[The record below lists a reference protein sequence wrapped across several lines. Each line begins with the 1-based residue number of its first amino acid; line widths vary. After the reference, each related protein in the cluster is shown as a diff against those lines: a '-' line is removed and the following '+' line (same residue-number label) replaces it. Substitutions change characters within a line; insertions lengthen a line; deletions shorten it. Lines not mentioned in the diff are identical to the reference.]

1 MIPNL
6 DLIVLVA
13 FLHGSFIACALLVV
27 ISVILIGLLFSFS
40 LTLFSIVIIDLYD
53 VFSMCS
59 MHYVTLK
66 DNLELGLVLI
76 LYMVMQHA
84 VSLVLASKRSVLNK
98 IFQSNEKA
106 QHVMIHEARRCLK
119 N

>member
-6 DLIVLVA
+6 DLILVA
-13 FLHGSFIACALLVV
+13 FLHGSFIACVLLVV
-27 ISVILIGLLFSFS
+27 ISVILIGLLFSFF

-66 DNLELGLVLI
+66 ANLELGLVLI
-76 LYMVMQHA
+76 LYIVMQQA
-84 VSLVLASKRSVLNK
+84 VSLVLASKSSVLNK

-106 QHVMIHEARRCLK
+106 RHVMKHVDA
-119 N
+119 

>member
-6 DLIVLVA
+6 DLILVA

-106 QHVMIHEARRCLK
+106 QHVLIHEARRCLK

>member
-6 DLIVLVA
+6 DLILVA
-13 FLHGSFIACALLVV
+13 FLHGSFIACVLLVV

-84 VSLVLASKRSVLNK
+84 VSLVLASKRSVLNV
-98 IFQSNEKA
+98 IRFSNPT
-106 QHVMIHEARRCLK
+106 RRHSMS
-119 N
+119 

>member
-6 DLIVLVA
+6 DLILVA
-13 FLHGSFIACALLVV
+13 FLHGSFIACVLLVV
-27 ISVILIGLLFSFS
+27 ISVILIGLLFSFF

-66 DNLELGLVLI
+66 ANLELGLVLI
-76 LYMVMQHA
+76 LYIVMQQA
-84 VSLVLASKRSVLNK
+84 VSLVLASKSSVLNK
-98 IFQSNEKA
+98 IFQSIEKA
-106 QHVMIHEARRCLK
+106 RHVMKHVDA
-119 N
+119 